1 MIVPMKTAMAT
12 AMPAISPTDNVD
24 LSRSSLGESSPG
36 VALLDMGDVDSGKAG
51 VVAAA
56 ETGIGPG
63 RLHGID

>member
-1 MIVPMKTAMAT
+1 MIVPIKTAMAT

-36 VALLDMGDVDSGKAG
+36 VSFLEIGDVAPGKAG
-51 VVAAA
+51 VITA

-63 RLHGID
+63 RLYGID